1 MFVNNCILDMRSK
14 KILGIPIIVKLTKK
28 GAVSSIFAIPYR
40 HIATH
45 LSNVRGAFRGSG
57 YSSKG
62 VGMER
67 LISGRDDGGIDDWY
81 CVQAVEAF
89 FNIEME
95 DDIDKN
101 IVAWYNPYMKKITGI
116 TDAYKNPVEKS
127 PALIQ
132 EILDKYSAKQ
142 KGADTDKY
150 FIDISS
156 GRYVNINVKGCW
168 HHFKSPQRTLQ
179 NISRLKGYLNEDS
192 SEISNHLLRA
202 INDIPL
208 CRFMEAGVFATMKKT
223 LAIAYMLSDNS
234 GAYTYR
240 NEYVSKENLR
250 MYAVNRGRYLTAYN
264 LFCQNSILAFQA
276 LLDIYDCGA
285 NDNIGEVVLNKHFSN
300 ISKGKDSLIYTDSLY
315 RILGLCIGFKSV
327 GPDLL
332 QRVKSGYLAGL
343 NVYYTSS
350 QYNIF
355 NDYIGLD
362 AAVFADFYARCFCEN
377 ASPSNNIKSLDCNIN
392 GVYNLSRELTLLFRM
407 SKYIA
412 SNGDMMAC
420 YDSKGKEYYRYAGQ

>member
-1 MFVNNCILDMRSK
+1 MRSK

-45 LSNVRGAFRGSG
+45 LSNVRGAFRGPG

-67 LISGRDDGGIDDWY
+67 LISERDDCGIDDWY
-81 CVQAVEAF
+81 CVRAVEAF

-127 PALIQ
+127 PTLIQ

-142 KGADTDKY
+142 KEADTDKY
-150 FIDISS
+150 FINISS
-156 GRYVNINVKGCW
+156 DKYANISAKSCW
-168 HHFKSPQRTLQ
+168 QYFKSPQRTLQ
-179 NISRLKGYLNEDS
+179 NISRLKGYLDEDS
-192 SEISNHLLRA
+192 SEISTHILRV

-208 CRFMEAGVFATMKKT
+208 CRFMEASVFATMKKT
-223 LAIAYMLSDNS
+223 LAIAYMLSDNIS
-234 GAYTYR
+234 AYAYR
-240 NEYVSKENLR
+240 NEHVSKENLR

-276 LLDIYDCGA
+276 LLDMYGCGT

-300 ISKGKDSLIYTDSLY
+300 IPKGKDSLIYTDSLY

-332 QRVKSGYLAGL
+332 QRVKNARLEGL
-343 NVYYTSS
+343 NVYHSVG
-350 QYNIF
+350 QYSIF
-355 NDYIGLD
+355 DDYIGLD
-362 AAVFADFYARCFCEN
+362 AAVFADFYSRCFCSN
-377 ASPSNNIKSLDCNIN
+377 ASPSNNINSLDCDVH
-392 GVYNLSRELTLLFRM
+392 GVYNLSRELALLFRM

-412 SNGDMMAC
+412 SSGDMMAC
-420 YDSKGKEYYRYAGQ
+420 YDNNGKEYYRYAKQ